1 MRSGIIVWMIAAV
14 FGLFVFLGSVTATCD
29 SRLGNIVKKNIEVSV
44 LLAGN
49 AVNYVKIEVS
59 EVPNVVR
66 TAVAAKYSAYVIDEA
81 FKGDDDCYKLI
92 LKRNDKKI
100 TVYYNKTGE
109 FQKEETDVSA
119 QLV

>member
-29 SRLGNIVKKNIEVSV
+29 SRLGNIVKKNI
-44 LLAGN
+44 

>member
-1 MRSGIIVWMIAAV
+1 MRNGIIVWMVIAV
-14 FGLFVFLGSVTATCD
+14 FGLFVFLGSVAALCD
-29 SRLGNIVKKNIEVSV
+29 SRLGNVVKNNVEVPV
-44 LLAGN
+44 LLAHN

-59 EVPNVVR
+59 EIPNVVR
-66 TAVAAKYSAYVIDEA
+66 TAVAAKFSAYVIDKA

-92 LKRNDKKI
+92 LKRNDRKI
-100 TVYYNKTGE
+100 TVYYNKNGE

>member
-1 MRSGIIVWMIAAV
+1 MVIAV
-14 FGLFVFLGSVTATCD
+14 FGLFVFLGSVAALCD
-29 SRLGNIVKKNIEVSV
+29 SRLGNVVKNNVEVPV
-44 LLAGN
+44 LLAHG

-59 EVPNVVR
+59 EIPNVVR
-66 TAVAAKYSAYVIDEA
+66 TAVAAKFSAYVIDKV

-100 TVYYNKTGE
+100 TVYYNKNGE